1 VATTTRSQL
10 ALASAFSGAASRYWL
25 GVFPLVGRE
34 VRVWRAR
41 AGQIHDPVLRHL
53 ALRTQHLEHGN
64 YEGAAAYAT
73 LVPSAYRAQVVRAVV
88 AFQTTYDYVDTLS
101 EQASVDPVAN
111 GRQLHL
117 ALVSALEIGTAQ
129 PDYYR
134 HCERHD
140 DGYISNLVQACRDA
154 LRALPS
160 YAVVAASAVRAAS
173 GIVAYQ
179 SLNHERAG
187 GPPRALARWGATMIP
202 AGSGLRWWE
211 AAAGCASSMTVFA
224 LIAAAAKPG
233 LNGAETA
240 ATEVAYIP
248 WVSAL
253 HVLLDSLIDR
263 AKDLEQGHHNL
274 IGHYSSS
281 AEAAHRLG
289 WITTR
294 AMQATEALPD
304 GARHATILAAMTSFY
319 LSSPTASAPAASLAA
334 EQVRRSMGAMVAPT
348 MAVLRARRAVDHLSQ
363 RRPGMLSRAPR

>member
-1 VATTTRSQL
+1 
-10 ALASAFSGAASRYWL
+10 
-25 GVFPLVGRE
+25 
-34 VRVWRAR
+34 
-41 AGQIHDPVLRHL
+41 
-53 ALRTQHLEHGN
+53 
-64 YEGAAAYAT
+64 
-73 LVPSAYRAQVVRAVV
+73 VVRAVV

-101 EQASVDPVAN
+101 EQASVDPIAN

-117 ALVSALEIGTAQ
+117 ALVSALEIGTVQ

-134 HCERHD
+134 HCKRHD
-140 DGYISNLVQACRDA
+140 DGYISNLVQTCRDA

-160 YAVVAASAVRAAS
+160 YTAVAASAVRAAS

-179 SLNHERAG
+179 SLNHDQAG
-187 GPPRALARWGATMIP
+187 GPPRALARWGARVTP

-224 LIAAAAKPG
+224 LIAAAAKPE
-233 LNGAETA
+233 LSEAETA
-240 ATEVAYIP
+240 ATEVAYTP

-263 AKDLEQGHHNL
+263 AKDLEHGHHNL

-289 WITTR
+289 WIAAH

-319 LSSPTASAPAASLAA
+319 LSAPGASAPGANSAA
-334 EQVRRSMGAMVAPT
+334 ERVRRSMGAIAVPT
-348 MAVLRARRAVDHLSQ
+348 MVVLRARRTVNSLAQ
-363 RRPGMLSRAPR
+363 RRPGILSPAPR